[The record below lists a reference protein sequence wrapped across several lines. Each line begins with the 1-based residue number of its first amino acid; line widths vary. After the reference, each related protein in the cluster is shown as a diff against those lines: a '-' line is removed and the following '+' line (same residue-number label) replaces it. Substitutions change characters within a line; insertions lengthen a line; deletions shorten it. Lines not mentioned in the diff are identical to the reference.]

1 MPKYEVQIQ
10 ETIVHTVKVWA
21 EDTDIAI
28 QKAYDIV
35 MNDPNHPDHF
45 EESGGTNPDSAWVE
59 ELEGD
64 D

>member
-1 MPKYEVQIQ
+1 MPKYEVQLR
-10 ETIVHTVKVWA
+10 ETIVHNVKVWA
-21 EDTDIAI
+21 EDTDVAIA
-28 QKAYDIV
+28 KAYNIV

-45 EESGGTNPDSAWVE
+45 EESVGTDQDGAWVE